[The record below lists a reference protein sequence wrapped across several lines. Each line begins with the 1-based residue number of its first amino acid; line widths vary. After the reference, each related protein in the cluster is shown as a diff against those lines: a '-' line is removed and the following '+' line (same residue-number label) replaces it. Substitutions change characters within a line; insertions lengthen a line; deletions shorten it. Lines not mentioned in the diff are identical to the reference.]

1 MQIMGSYQV
10 VSQPSQEPVT
20 LAEAKSH
27 LRIDGS
33 DDDTLIGLCIGASR
47 QYFENACQIHIAS
60 KTVQL
65 ALDSFPVTVPN
76 LTVTSNINYPFQTK
90 YYPFDGCIYL
100 TGPVSSVESVAYTD
114 TALAEQA
121 LGSYRVDLISS
132 PARITTSNGAAW
144 PTTAK
149 ITNSVRVNYTAGFA
163 NGAVPKLLK
172 AGILFYVSH
181 LYENREAVTTGS
193 LTETPLAVESIILQ
207 YSSGVYH

>member
-1 MQIMGSYQV
+1 MQLLGSSLV
-10 VSQPSQEPVT
+10 VSQPSQEPVS

-90 YYPFDGCIYL
+90 YYPFDGVIYL

-114 TALAEQA
+114 TALVEQA
-121 LGSYRVDLISS
+121 LGSYRVDLISN
-132 PARITTSNGAAW
+132 PARITYASAW

-149 ITNSVRVNYTAGFA
+149 ITNAVRVNYTAGFA

-172 AGILFYVSH
+172 AGILFYVAH

>member
-1 MQIMGSYQV
+1 MQLLGSSLV

-33 DDDTLIGLCIGASR
+33 DDDTLIGLCLGASR

-76 LTVTSNINYPFQTK
+76 LSVTSNINYPFQTK
-90 YYPFDGCIYL
+90 YYPFDGVIYL

-121 LGSYRVDLISS
+121 LGSYRVDLISN
-132 PARITTSNGAAW
+132 PARITYASAW

-149 ITNSVRVNYTAGFA
+149 ITNAVRVNYTAGFA

-172 AGILFYVSH
+172 AGILFYVAH

>member
-1 MQIMGSYQV
+1 MQLLGSSLV
-10 VSQPSQEPVT
+10 VSQPNQEPVS

-27 LRIDGS
+27 LRIDGT

-47 QYFENACQIHIAS
+47 QYFENSCQIHIAS

-90 YYPFDGCIYL
+90 YYPFDGVIYL

-121 LGSYRVDLISS
+121 LASYRVDLISN
-132 PARITTSNGAAW
+132 PARITYATAW

-149 ITNSVRVNYTAGFA
+149 ITNAVRVNYTAGFA